1 MHSVTG
7 STVVFVQARSAT
19 EQAVLARWA
28 AAEYPGAPLVEIDP
42 EGRTE
47 GLDQMLADDGLR
59 VVPARVTWSPAEDDR
74 SRAARLTDLLAASRR
89 RPWSPLHAPLARWMP
104 DSARV
109 VAGEPATVA
118 TLRAGFADQTRP
130 DEADDDGFTRYVLR
144 QGALACD
151 RAERRV
157 MGDRYKVPRLIVE
170 QITGS
175 SRFAG
180 RVAELAAETGRPAAE
195 VESRLREYLSEMVA
209 VQSPPAIDAFRAAMG
224 PLHSRA
230 WNVDVDEAGLARLR
244 ALNQEHPLIF
254 LPSHRSLADPLVLAE
269 VLHTHDFPRNHVLT
283 GADQAIGPFAALGR
297 RAGVVLLRRSMGDD
311 PIYRAAVREYLGQLL
326 AKRFN
331 LEWYIEGGRTRT
343 GKLRRPRYGLL
354 RYLAGALDERPEL
367 DAVLVP
373 VSIVYDQLHEVGA
386 MVAEQRGGAAQ
397 RTEGLRWLARY
408 ARAQRRNVGVA
419 RVSFGEPFALR
430 SALAQSGSGG
440 PRLEKVAFRVCD
452 GINAATAVT
461 ANSLVTFALLSTR
474 DRALTLDQVAD
485 VVAPLTGY
493 LRSRGV
499 SVPRVELETHSGLC
513 DTLERLA
520 EARVVR
526 MYDRGTEPVFA
537 IAPGRHHVAA
547 FYRNGALHHLV
558 NRALAE
564 LAMLRVARAGPGEDY
579 LQAAWTQ
586 LWRLR
591 DLLKFEFFFAEKR
604 EFSRQVLA
612 EVDLLDPGWRT
623 RAADAAPREVDQ
635 ALRAAPML
643 VAHGTLRSFL
653 DAQLVLAEFLVDLE
667 PDAPVERSELLRGC
681 LGLGRQL
688 LLQHRLDRADSV
700 SAELYDSA
708 LRLADNRGLLG
719 PGGSRL
725 AARRRRYRD
734 EVHALLGDLG
744 RIGAMES
751 ARLEQLLGARTHGRP
766 QPTAAHSPM
775 PGTRQ
780 VGACPGSE

>member
-1 MHSVTG
+1 MQSNVC
-7 STVVFVQARSAT
+7 SALVFVQARSST
-19 EQAVLARWA
+19 EQAVLASWA
-28 AAEYPGAPLVEIDP
+28 AAEHPGARLVEIGP
-42 EGRTE
+42 EGRVE
-47 GLDQMLADDGLR
+47 GLERMLGDNALR
-59 VVPARVTWSPAEDDR
+59 VVPARVSWSPAEDDR
-74 SRAARLTDLLAASRR
+74 SRAGRLTDLLSPGRR
-89 RPWSPLHAPLARWMP
+89 RPWSPLHAPLARWVP
-104 DSARV
+104 GSARV
-109 VAGEPATVA
+109 VAGESATVA
-118 TLRAGFADQTRP
+118 DLRAGFAAQARE
-130 DEADDDGFTRYVLR
+130 DEADAEGFTRYVLR
-144 QGALACD
+144 QGTLACD

-157 MGDRYKVPRLIVE
+157 VGDRYKVPRLIVE

-175 SRFAG
+175 SRFAA
-180 RVAELAAETGRPAAE
+180 RVAELAVETGRPAPE
-195 VESRLREYLSEMVA
+195 VESRLRGYLSEMVA

-230 WNVDVDEAGLARLR
+230 WNVDVDEAGLERLR
-244 ALNQEHPLIF
+244 ALNQEHPLVF
-254 LPSHRSLADPLVLAE
+254 LPSHRSLADPLLLAE

-283 GADQAIGPFAALGR
+283 GADRAIGPLAALGR
-297 RAGVVLLRRSMGDD
+297 WAGVVFLRRSMSDD

-419 RVSFGEPFALR
+419 RVRFGAPFALR
-430 SALAQSGSGG
+430 SALAQAGPGG
-440 PRLEKVAFRVCD
+440 PRLEKVAFRVCA
-452 GINAATAVT
+452 GINEATAVT
-461 ANSLVTFALLSTR
+461 ANSLVTFALLTTR

-499 SVPRVELETHSGLC
+499 SMPRAELESHSGLC
-513 DTLERLA
+513 DTLDRLA

-526 MYDRGTEPVFA
+526 MYARGTEPVFS
-537 IAPGRHHVAA
+537 IAPGHHHVAA

-623 RAADAAPREVDQ
+623 RAAEGAPRAADE
-635 ALRAAPML
+635 ALRAAPLL

-653 DAQLVLAEFLVDLE
+653 DAQLVLAEYLADLE
-667 PDAPVERSELLRGC
+667 ADAVERPELLRGC

-688 LLQHRLDRADSV
+688 MLQHRLDRADSV

-719 PGGSRL
+719 PGGPRL
-725 AARRRRYRD
+725 AARRRRYLA

-744 RIGAMES
+744 RIGALES

-766 QPTAAHSPM
+766 RPTTAPSP
-775 PGTRQ
+775 R
-780 VGACPGSE
+780 